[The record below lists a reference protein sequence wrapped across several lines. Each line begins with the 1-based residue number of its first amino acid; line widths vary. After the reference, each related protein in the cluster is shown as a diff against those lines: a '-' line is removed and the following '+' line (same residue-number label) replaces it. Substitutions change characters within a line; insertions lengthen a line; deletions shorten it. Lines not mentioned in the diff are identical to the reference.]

1 MKKILLLV
9 CVGLVIYF
17 ISEKRSVDPGPG
29 IVAPNSPL
37 QEELLDSEPFRFND
51 NVIYPLA
58 SFQLTARVL
67 SRENYTLGAESDLSP
82 VDLTFGWGPMSDSA
96 ILEDISISQSGRWYR
111 WSTKAFPIPRR
122 EIEVNSAN
130 MHIIPSS
137 LLVENEL
144 DRVRKGHVVALMGR
158 LVRIKNDE
166 GWEWSSSLTR
176 EDTGARSCELI
187 WVESLEIM

>member
-1 MKKILLLV
+1 MKKVILLV
-9 CVGLVIYF
+9 CVGLVVYF
-17 ISEKRSVDPGPG
+17 VLEKRSVDPGPG
-29 IVAPNSPL
+29 IVAPDSPL
-37 QEELLDSEPFRFND
+37 QEALLSAEAFRYD
-51 NVIYPLA
+51 ENVVYPLA

-67 SRENYTLGAESDLSP
+67 SRENYTLGKESDLSP
-82 VDLTFGWGPMSDSA
+82 VDLAFGWGPMSDSVV
-96 ILEDISISQSGRWYR
+96 LDDISISQSGRWYR
-111 WSTKAFPIPRR
+111 WRVKELPIPRR

-144 DRVRKGHVVALMGR
+144 DRVRKGHVVALTGK

-176 EDTGARSCELI
+176 EDTGARACELI
-187 WVESLEIM
+187 WVESLKIL